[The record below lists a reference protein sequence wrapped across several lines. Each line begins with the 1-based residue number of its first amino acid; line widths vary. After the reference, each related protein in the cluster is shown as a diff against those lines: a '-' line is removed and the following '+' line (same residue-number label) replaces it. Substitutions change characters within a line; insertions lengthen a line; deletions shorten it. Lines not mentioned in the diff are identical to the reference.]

1 MSRFFLKFTNGCI
14 SFVLSLALLTAGAYS
29 AYCLWDNNQIY
40 SAAENVQA
48 ELLNLKP
55 KISED
60 TAVDTGPTFAELLAI
75 NPDVCAWVTL
85 DNTRIDYPVLQG
97 ETNLDYVNTDVY
109 GNFALAGSIFLDSR
123 NDRTFADPYSVLY
136 GHHMEN
142 SGMFGDLDLY
152 KDKAFFEKNQT
163 GMLIL
168 PDRTCSLQVFAC
180 LLVSASEERIFTPSI
195 WDKGVKGLLDY
206 AEADALHIAP
216 ENIAQLR
223 SRIDAGESPQVLA
236 FTTCASE
243 FTDARTIVLAAMNDY
258 RQEDREDVKQ

>member
-1 MSRFFLKFTNGCI
+1 MARFILRLTNGCI
-14 SFVLSLALLTAGAYS
+14 SLILSLALLTAGSYA

-40 SAAENVQA
+40 SAAENVQT
-48 ELLNLKP
+48 ELLALKP

-60 TAVDTGPTFAELLAI
+60 AETDTGPTFDELLAI

-85 DNTRIDYPVLQG
+85 DNTHIDHPVLQG
-97 ETNLDYVNTDVY
+97 KTNLDYVNTDVY

-123 NDRTFADPYSVLY
+123 NDRTFADSYSVLY

-152 KDKAFFEKNQT
+152 KDAAFFETNQT

-206 AEADALHIAP
+206 AEAEALQIAP
-216 ENIAQLR
+216 ETIAQLR
-223 SRIDAGESPQVLA
+223 GRIDAGENPQVLA

-243 FTDARTIVLAAMNDY
+243 FTDARTIVLAAMNDA
-258 RQEDREDVKQ
+258 RQADREDVKQ